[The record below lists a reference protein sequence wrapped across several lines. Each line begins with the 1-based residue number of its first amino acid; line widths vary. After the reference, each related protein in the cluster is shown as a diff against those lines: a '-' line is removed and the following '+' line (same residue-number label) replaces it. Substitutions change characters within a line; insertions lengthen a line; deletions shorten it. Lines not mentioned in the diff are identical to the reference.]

1 MLINPDFQ
9 EKLDLLP
16 PEEQRRRA
24 RRPDESAPRGLVGTW
39 RLARKTDGRVRSRLE
54 RLFARL
60 FVPYDL
66 DVTFLLDASLAMTF
80 SGFAPPRPSEKFE
93 YARKLTAALSY
104 AALCHYGSVRTLA
117 FSPAKGRRAPILRSK
132 DALPALT
139 DYLEGVQPGG
149 NTNFSAT
156 LRNALARGD
165 DRSVYVLLS
174 DFADAN
180 WERGIRA
187 LMHGT
192 SRIVLIQIYDDAS
205 ESLPDD
211 SGLFVDPETSQRHPL
226 SVADELRRR
235 LAEMARQN
243 DLEHF
248 TLAIG
253 TPFEEALLRALGAP
267 TGGKP

>member
-1 MLINPDFQ
+1 MLIDPEFQ
-9 EKLDLLP
+9 QSLESLP
-16 PEEQRRRA
+16 AEGGKRRA
-24 RRPDESAPRGLVGTW
+24 TRGRDDGATRGGIGPW
-39 RLARKTDGRVRSRLE
+39 RLARKGEGRTRTRLE

-66 DVTFLLDASLAMTF
+66 ELTILLDASLAMTF
-80 SGFAPPRPSEKFE
+80 TGFAPPAPSEKFD
-93 YARKLTAALSY
+93 YARKLAASLSY

-117 FSPAKGRRAPILRSK
+117 FSPAKGRRAPILRDK
-132 DALPALT
+132 AAIGDLT
-139 DYLEGVQPGG
+139 DYLESVEPGG

-165 DRSVYVLLS
+165 DRSVYVILS

-192 SRIVLIQIYDDAS
+192 SRIVLIQIYDDGGLAPAELTDD
-205 ESLPDD
+205 ESDERRKYQTQVL
-211 SGLFVDPETSQRHPL
+211 
-226 SVADELRRR
+226 AELRRR
-235 LAEMARQN
+235 LALMARQN

-248 TLAIG
+248 PLASG
-253 TPFEEALLRALGAP
+253 TAFEEPLLRALGAP
-267 TGGKP
+267 AAPR

>member
-1 MLINPDFQ
+1 MLIDPEFQ
-9 EKLDLLP
+9 QSLEALP
-16 PEEQRRRA
+16 AEGGRKRVHRTRDDA
-24 RRPDESAPRGLVGTW
+24 APRGGIGAW
-39 RLARKTDGRVRSRLE
+39 RLARKGEGRSRSRLE
-54 RLFARL
+54 RLFSRL

-66 DVTFLLDASLAMTF
+66 ELTILLDASLAMTYT
-80 SGFAPPRPSEKFE
+80 GFAPPAPSEKFD
-93 YARKLTAALSY
+93 YARKLAAALSY

-117 FSPAKGRRAPILRSK
+117 FSPAKGRRAPILRDKSAIG
-132 DALPALT
+132 DLT
-139 DYLEGVQPGG
+139 DYLESVEPGG

-165 DRSVYVLLS
+165 DRSVYVILS

-192 SRIVLIQIYDDAS
+192 SRIVLIQLHDDG
-205 ESLPDD
+205 LPATSDLTGD
-211 SGLFVDPETSQRHPL
+211 ETDERRRYQTQVL
-226 SVADELRRR
+226 AELRRR

-248 TLAIG
+248 PLASG
-253 TPFEEALLRALGAP
+253 TPFEEALLRALGA
-267 TGGKP
+267 TVGSR